1 MLALRPSSR
10 DDDDGVLRV
19 LAAREARDFG
29 VAEFLRVFL
38 LERWREQRFR
48 PQADAVVALDD
59 DVVVGY
65 AGLFEQGALV
75 FVDPGHERKG
85 AGSLLREWV
94 EALAQE
100 RRRSHHRQV
109 VAHGNAGAQALLAAA
124 GYRQVRS
131 VIQMAKPLE
140 APAGAPALPPPAE
153 ITYAPTAP
161 PPAGIT
167 LAPLDLPAD
176 ARELH
181 LADTASFAGNAD
193 FEPSSFE
200 SFDEE
205 HLRSPYLDPD
215 LSRVARRGDAIAG
228 FALCRQ
234 QPEAS
239 GYVDLLAVDP
249 SERGRGLGTSL
260 LLTAFE
266 CFARAGLRDA
276 WLDVAS
282 DNPRGLRL
290 YDRAGMSE
298 RLRADVYEK
307 PVHYVGTGDGA
318 RGLMVGG

>member
-29 VAEFLRVFL
+29 VAEFLRGFL

-48 PQADAVVALDD
+48 PEADAVVAHDD

-75 FVDPGHERKG
+75 FVDPGHERQG
-85 AGSLLREWV
+85 VGSRLREWA

-109 VAHGNAGAQALLAAA
+109 IAHGNAGAHALLVAA

-131 VIQMAKPLE
+131 VIQMAKPLQ
-140 APAGAPALPPPAE
+140 APAPAP
-153 ITYAPTAP
+153 P

-176 ARELH
+176 ARALH

-193 FEPSSFE
+193 FEPSGFE

-205 HLRSPYLDPD
+205 HLQSPHLDPD
-215 LSRVARRGDAIAG
+215 LSRVARRSDAIAG

-234 QPEAS
+234 QPEGS

-266 CFARAGLRDA
+266 CFARAGLREA

-290 YDRAGMSE
+290 YHRAGMSE

-307 PVHYVGTGDGA
+307 PVQYVGAGD
-318 RGLMVGG
+318 RTSGLVVGG

>member
-10 DDDDGVLRV
+10 DDDDDVLRV

-29 VAEFLRVFL
+29 VADFIRGFL

-48 PQADAVVALDD
+48 PEADAVVAQDD
-59 DVVVGY
+59 DIVVGY

-75 FVDPGHERKG
+75 FVDPGHERQG
-85 AGSLLREWV
+85 VGSRLREWA
-94 EALAQE
+94 ETLARE
-100 RRRSHHRQV
+100 RRRAHHRQV
-109 VAHGNAGAQALLAAA
+109 VAHENTRGHGLLEAA

-131 VIQMAKPLE
+131 VIQMAK
-140 APAGAPALPPPAE
+140 ALDAS
-153 ITYAPTAP
+153 TTATAP
-161 PPAGIT
+161 PSGIT
-167 LAPLDLPAD
+167 LAPLALPAD
-176 ARELH
+176 ARAVH

-193 FEPSSFE
+193 YEPSSFE
-200 SFDEE
+200 SFEQE
-205 HLRSPYLDPD
+205 HLQSPYLDPD

-228 FALCRQ
+228 FTLCRR
-234 QPEAS
+234 QPEGS

-260 LLTAFE
+260 LLTAFADL
-266 CFARAGLRDA
+266 ARAGLRDA

-298 RLRADVYEK
+298 RLRVDVYEK
-307 PVHYVGTGDGA
+307 PVHYTTTAPRPSGPVTGG
-318 RGLMVGG
+318 

>member
-1 MLALRPSSR
+1 MLELRPSSR
-10 DDDDGVLRV
+10 DDDDGVLRA

-29 VAEFLRVFL
+29 VAEFLRGFL

-48 PQADAVVALDD
+48 PEADAVIARDED
-59 DVVVGY
+59 GVVGY

-75 FVDPGHERKG
+75 FVAPGHEG
-85 AGSLLREWV
+85 QGVGSRLREWA
-94 EALAQE
+94 EGLAEE

-109 VAHGNAGAQALLAAA
+109 IAHENDGAHALLAAA
-124 GYRQVRS
+124 DYRQVRS
-131 VIQMAKPLE
+131 VIQMVKALDAA
-140 APAGAPALPPPAE
+140 APAP
-153 ITYAPTAP
+153 P

-176 ARELH
+176 ARALH

-200 SFDEE
+200 SFDVE
-205 HLRSPYLDPD
+205 HLQAPHLDAD
-215 LSRVARRGDAIAG
+215 FSRVARRGDAITG
-228 FALCRQ
+228 FALCRR
-234 QPEAS
+234 QPDGS

-249 SERGRGLGTSL
+249 GERGRGLGTSL

-266 CFARAGLRDA
+266 CFARAGLREA

-298 RLRADVYEK
+298 RLRVDVYEK
-307 PVHYVGTGDGA
+307 PVQYTGTPEPSA
-318 RGLMVGG
+318 GLAVSR

>member
-1 MLALRPSSR
+1 VLALRPSSR

-19 LAAREARDFG
+19 LAEREARDFG
-29 VAEFLRVFL
+29 VAEFLRGFL

-48 PQADAVVALDD
+48 PEADAVVAHDD

-75 FVDPGHERKG
+75 FVDPGHERQG
-85 AGSLLREWV
+85 VGSRLREWA

-109 VAHGNAGAQALLAAA
+109 IAHGNAGAHGLLSAA

-131 VIQMAKPLE
+131 VIQMVKPLE
-140 APAGAPALPPPAE
+140 APAPAP
-153 ITYAPTAP
+153 P

-176 ARELH
+176 ARTLH

-193 FEPSSFE
+193 FEPSAFE
-200 SFDEE
+200 SFDQE
-205 HLRSPYLDPD
+205 HLRSPYLDPG

-228 FALCRQ
+228 FTLCGQR
-234 QPEAS
+234 PAGS

-266 CFARAGLRDA
+266 CFARAGLREA

-290 YDRAGMSE
+290 YNRAGMSE

-307 PVHYVGTGDGA
+307 PVQYAGTGDRA
-318 RGLMVGG
+318 RGLAVGG

>member
-1 MLALRPSSR
+1 M
-10 DDDDGVLRV
+10 LRV

-29 VAEFLRVFL
+29 VADFIRGFL

-48 PQADAVVALDD
+48 PEADAVVAQDG

-75 FVDPGHERKG
+75 FVDPGHERQG
-85 AGSLLREWV
+85 VGSRLREWA
-94 EALAQE
+94 EALAEE

-109 VAHGNAGAQALLAAA
+109 IAHGNTGAHALLEAA
-124 GYRQVRS
+124 GYQQVRS
-131 VIQMAKPLE
+131 VIQMAKALE
-140 APAGAPALPPPAE
+140 GAATAP
-153 ITYAPTAP
+153 AP
-161 PPAGIT
+161 PPGIT
-167 LAPLDLPAD
+167 LAPLDLPTD
-176 ARELH
+176 ARALH

-193 FEPSSFE
+193 YQPSSFE
-200 SFDEE
+200 SFEQD
-205 HLRSPYLDPD
+205 HLQSPYLDTD

-228 FALCRQ
+228 FTLCRR
-234 QPEAS
+234 QPEGS

-260 LLTAFE
+260 LLTAFAD
-266 CFARAGLRDA
+266 FARAGLRDA

-298 RLRADVYEK
+298 RLRVDVYEK
-307 PVHYVGTGDGA
+307 PVRFIGNGA
-318 RGLMVGG
+318 RHTGLVAGG

>member
-10 DDDDGVLRV
+10 DDDDDVLRV

-29 VAEFLRVFL
+29 VADFIRGFL

-48 PQADAVVALDD
+48 PEADAVVAQDG

-75 FVDPGHERKG
+75 FVDPGHERQG
-85 AGSLLREWV
+85 VGSRLREWA
-94 EALAQE
+94 EALAEE

-109 VAHGNAGAQALLAAA
+109 IAHGNTGAHALLEAA
-124 GYRQVRS
+124 GYQQVRS
-131 VIQMAKPLE
+131 VIQMAKALE
-140 APAGAPALPPPAE
+140 GAATAP
-153 ITYAPTAP
+153 AP
-161 PPAGIT
+161 PPGIT
-167 LAPLDLPAD
+167 LAPLDLPTD
-176 ARELH
+176 ARALH

-193 FEPSSFE
+193 YQPSSFE
-200 SFDEE
+200 SFEQD
-205 HLRSPYLDPD
+205 HLQSPYLDTD

-228 FALCRQ
+228 FTLCRR
-234 QPEAS
+234 QPEGS

-260 LLTAFE
+260 LLTAFAD
-266 CFARAGLRDA
+266 FARAGLRDA

-298 RLRADVYEK
+298 RLRVDVYEK
-307 PVHYVGTGDGA
+307 PVRFIGTGA
-318 RGLMVGG
+318 RQTGLVAGG

>member
-1 MLALRPSSR
+1 M
-10 DDDDGVLRV
+10 LRV

-29 VAEFLRVFL
+29 VADFIRGFL

-48 PQADAVVALDD
+48 PEADAVVAQDG

-75 FVDPGHERKG
+75 FVDPGHERQG
-85 AGSLLREWV
+85 VGSRLREWA
-94 EALAQE
+94 EALAEE

-109 VAHGNAGAQALLAAA
+109 IAHGNTGAHALLEAA
-124 GYRQVRS
+124 GYQQVRS
-131 VIQMAKPLE
+131 VIQMAKALE
-140 APAGAPALPPPAE
+140 AAATAP
-153 ITYAPTAP
+153 AP
-161 PPAGIT
+161 PPGIT
-167 LAPLDLPAD
+167 LAPLDLPTD
-176 ARELH
+176 ARALH

-193 FEPSSFE
+193 YQPSSFE
-200 SFDEE
+200 SFEQD
-205 HLRSPYLDPD
+205 HLQSPYLDTD

-228 FALCRQ
+228 FTLCRR
-234 QPEAS
+234 QPEGS

-260 LLTAFE
+260 LLTAFAD
-266 CFARAGLRDA
+266 FARAGLRDA

-298 RLRADVYEK
+298 RLRVDVYEK
-307 PVHYVGTGDGA
+307 PVRFIGNGA
-318 RGLMVGG
+318 RHTGLVAGG

>member
-1 MLALRPSSR
+1 MSSPLVLALRPSSR
-10 DDDDGVLRV
+10 DDDDDVLRV

-29 VAEFLRVFL
+29 VADFIRGFL
-38 LERWREQRFR
+38 LERWREHRFR
-48 PQADAVVALDD
+48 PEADAVVAQRG

-75 FVDPGHERKG
+75 FVDPGHERQG
-85 AGSLLREWV
+85 AGSRLREWA
-94 EALAQE
+94 EALAVE

-109 VAHGNAGAQALLAAA
+109 IAHGNAGAHALLHAAD
-124 GYRQVRS
+124 YRQVRS
-131 VIQMAKPLE
+131 VIQMAKSME
-140 APAGAPALPPPAE
+140 TAETAP
-153 ITYAPTAP
+153 P

-176 ARELH
+176 GRALH

-193 FEPSSFE
+193 YEPSSFE
-200 SFDEE
+200 SFEQE
-205 HLRSPYLDPD
+205 HLQSPHLDPG

-228 FALCRQ
+228 FILCWR
-234 QPEAS
+234 QPEGS

-249 SERGRGLGTSL
+249 GERGRGLGTSL

-266 CFARAGLRDA
+266 DFARAGLSAA

-298 RLRADVYEK
+298 RLRVDVYEK
-307 PVHYVGTGDGA
+307 PVHFIGTGA
-318 RGLMVGG
+318 RATGLVVGG